1 MSGLFQDLRY
11 AFRQLR
17 KTPGFT
23 AVALLT
29 MALGIGAN
37 VALFSVVNAV
47 LLRPLPYKDPGRLVY
62 VWSAEKARGIP
73 QSTVSIPDLNDWRQ
87 QNRVFEGIAAFT
99 GSTFNFS
106 GIETPV
112 QVNGLSATANL
123 FDVLGIKPELG
134 RTFASDED
142 QWGKHRVVILS
153 HSLWQQSFG
162 GDHMVIGKEVTLNA
176 EPYTVIGV
184 LPAEASSPDAQ
195 VRLWVPFSVP
205 PGTPISRDQRFLRV
219 MARLKQGVSP
229 AQAQAEMSAIAGRLE
244 QTFQENKGV
253 TCYLVPAQE
262 QIIGGVRPALLV
274 LLSAVLLVLLIACTN
289 LASLLLAR
297 SAERQT
303 EFAIRAVLGSGRFRI
318 TRQLLTEGL
327 TLALLGGV
335 FGVLLGF
342 WSAHFLHQLLSKEI
356 PRAQD
361 IHIDAAVLG
370 FALGLSV
377 ITGLVFGLIPALQ
390 SFSNSPNE
398 SLKERSRGLASGLR
412 ARRIR
417 NVLVVGEL
425 ALALVLLV
433 GAGLLADSL
442 RRLRSINP
450 GFSPEKVLTA
460 EVSLPF
466 AKYRDSNQR
475 ISFFQNLLDR
485 LRALPGVQS
494 VGATLS
500 MPLGGGGRYWMGLDI
515 EGRPKSTSREWVPVV
530 SFSQIT
536 PGYLEALHIPLL
548 AGRRFDEHD
557 NSSSRK
563 VALISQSL
571 ARRYFSNEDPIG
583 KVVRLSSV
591 SYVVVGV
598 VGDAVIDNIK
608 DSGMT
613 AVYVVYSQAADGAS
627 GDMVLAVRTASDPL
641 TVAAAMREAVRSVDK
656 EQSIADIQSLEQ
668 MIDTSLGQPRLNTW
682 LLASFSTL
690 ALVLALVGIYGVMS
704 YAVTQRSHEIGIR
717 MALGA
722 AREDVLKLVVTHAVI
737 LTAAG
742 ISLGLVGAFFLTRFL
757 KSLLYGV
764 KPTDWAT
771 FLMACLV
778 MALTAGL
785 SGYIPAR
792 RAAKVDP
799 MVALRYE

>member
-11 AFRQLR
+11 ALRQLR

-37 VALFSVVNAV
+37 VAIFSVVNAV

-73 QSTVSIPDLNDWRQ
+73 QSTVSIPDLDDWRQ
-87 QNRVFEGIAAFT
+87 QNRVFEGIAGFT
-99 GSTFNFS
+99 SGTFNLS
-106 GIETPV
+106 GGETPA

-123 FDVLGIKPELG
+123 FDVLGVKPELG
-134 RTFASDED
+134 RTFAPDEE

-162 GDHMVIGKEVTLNA
+162 GDRMVTGKEVTLNA

-195 VRLWVPFSVP
+195 VRLWVPVSVP

-219 MARLKQGVSP
+219 MARVKPGVSL
-229 AQAQAEMSAIAGRLE
+229 AQAQADMSAIAGRLE
-244 QTFQENKGV
+244 QTFQENNGV
-253 TCYLVPAQE
+253 TSYLVTAQE

-303 EFAIRAVLGSGRFRI
+303 EFAIRAVLGSGRFRMA
-318 TRQLLTEGL
+318 RQLLTESL
-327 TLALLGGV
+327 TLALLGGGL
-335 FGVLLGF
+335 GVLLGF
-342 WSAHFLHQLLSKEI
+342 WSTHFLHQLLSKEI
-356 PRAQD
+356 PKAQD
-361 IHIDAAVLG
+361 IHIDTTVLG

-377 ITGLVFGLIPALQ
+377 ITGLVFGLAPALQ
-390 SFSNSPNE
+390 SFRNSPNE
-398 SLKERSRGLASGLR
+398 SLKERGRGLASGLR
-412 ARRIR
+412 TRRIR

-433 GAGLLADSL
+433 GAGLLVDSL
-442 RRLRSINP
+442 RHLRSINP
-450 GFSPEKVLTA
+450 GFAPEEVLTA

-466 AKYRDSNQR
+466 AKYRDNSQR
-475 ISFFQNLLDR
+475 IAFFQNVLDR

-494 VGATLS
+494 AGATLS
-500 MPLGGGGRYWMGLDI
+500 MPLGGGGRYWMGLEI
-515 EGRPKSTSREWVPVV
+515 EGRPNPSRESVPVV
-530 SFSQIT
+530 AYSQIT

-557 NSSSRK
+557 NSNSRK

-583 KVVRLSSV
+583 KVIRLNSV
-591 SYVVVGV
+591 SYAVVGV
-598 VGDAVIDNIK
+598 VGDAVVDNIK

-613 AVYVVYSQAADGAS
+613 AVYVVHSQAADGAS
-627 GDMVLAVRTASDPL
+627 GDMVLAVRTASGPL
-641 TVAAAMREAVRSVDK
+641 TVAAAMREAVRSLDK
-656 EQSIADIQSLEQ
+656 DQSIADIQTLEQ
-668 MIDTSLGQPRLNTW
+668 TIDTSLGQPRLNTW

-704 YAVTQRSHEIGIR
+704 YSVTQRSHEIGIR

-722 AREDVLKLVVTHAVI
+722 AREDVLKLVVTHAVV

-742 ISLGLVGAFFLTRFL
+742 ISLGLVGAFSLTRFL

-764 KPTDWAT
+764 QPTDWAT

-792 RAAKVDP
+792 RATKVDP